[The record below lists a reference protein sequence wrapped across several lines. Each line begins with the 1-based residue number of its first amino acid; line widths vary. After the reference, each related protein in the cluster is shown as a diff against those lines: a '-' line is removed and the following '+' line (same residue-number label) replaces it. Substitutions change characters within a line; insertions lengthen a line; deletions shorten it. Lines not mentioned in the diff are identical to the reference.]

1 MNSTQRKFL
10 VDKITEKTKS
20 KIQALRDKIPE
31 SLSLNVYMLHRVM
44 SNDFEI
50 KSKDELKELILD
62 KALKAGQNKQYR
74 EDWLGNAWGISNRS
88 NVAFT
93 LDEFFVIPQE
103 YLKMREER
111 EEQKIKIEEQIR
123 NLQIQLETLEVRIMV
138 ASDKTLQ
145 KLVNEV
151 DDMGDI
157 SLIDTRIKFLE

>member
-10 VDKITEKTKS
+10 IDKVTERTKS
-20 KIQALRDKIPE
+20 KIDALRDSIPE
-31 SLSLNVYMLHRVM
+31 SLSLNVYMLHMVM
-44 SNDFEI
+44 SNDFQI
-50 KSKDELKELILD
+50 KSQEDLKKIVLE

-74 EDWLGNAWGISNRS
+74 EDWLGNAWGVANRS

-93 LDEFFVIPQE
+93 LDEFFIIPEE

-111 EEQKIKIEEQIR
+111 EQQKRIVEEQIR
-123 NLQIQLETLEVRIMV
+123 QLQIQLETLEVRIMV

-145 KLVNEV
+145 KLINEV

-157 SLIDTRIKFLE
+157 SLVDTRIKLLE